1 MRSSRRIEQDRV
13 LQNHEIYLPTRNCT
27 DDQEWFRPIRNR
39 VRQRRIGRFMRQ
51 IFAARKKTDHW
62 PANLRHMI
70 THCPAQHRI
79 FRFNHVQQRALGQR
93 SVELKSYFTV
103 DVRQRT
109 QIRRKNNAYHGNVCA
124 STDSTAGKSRTIGF
138 HLSPASTEA

>member
-1 MRSSRRIEQDRV
+1 
-13 LQNHEIYLPTRNCT
+13 
-27 DDQEWFRPIRNR
+27 
-39 VRQRRIGRFMRQ
+39 MRQ
-51 IFAARKKTDHW
+51 IFATRKKTNHL
-62 PANLRHMI
+62 PANLRDMI

-79 FRFNHVQQRALGQR
+79 FRFNGVEQRALSYR
-93 SVELKSYFTV
+93 SVKLKSYFTV

-124 STDSTAGKSRTIGF
+124 STESTAGRSRTIGF